1 MKKLIASVCG
11 FVLTLT
17 MSIAYSQ
24 THGASEHNSSV
35 EGDGLLV
42 EGQGAAK
49 NYNRLMLVR
58 DEAGRITQVTS
69 PSGDV
74 VLYKYDVTGKPTLE
88 STIIGAQFRNSTDS
102 ALYLA
107 KKRHDQDRYNQL
119 VLKNTLTIANGKHSS
134 LATVPQ
140 TGDLAGGGSCDAG
153 YHPESCDPLTDDFWV
168 GCAADLTCFGMMD
181 DINSFVGQLANYLAV
196 GAALG
201 GTIFGT
207 LSVLSADAAAVV
219 LVEIGLGTAL
229 GGGIVIAFAG
239 GYIVGTG
246 IYYVGTWVYVNGGSL
261 MYSGR

>member
-1 MKKLIASVCG
+1 M
-11 FVLTLT
+11 
-17 MSIAYSQ
+17 
-24 THGASEHNSSV
+24 
-35 EGDGLLV
+35 
-42 EGQGAAK
+42 
-49 NYNRLMLVR
+49 
-58 DEAGRITQVTS
+58 
-69 PSGDV
+69 
-74 VLYKYDVTGKPTLE
+74 E

-261 MYSGR
+261 MYSGRKSSLDMTTEPEFTRRQTRIWQVASLVFVLGIFYFLNTQVDVREPVVIVVYIICCIVGIWALRRFVAANYGDSNRARKTNR